1 MTGPLQIELRTVL
14 LAAAALLG
22 ALLVLLGP
30 GAASGQAAQC
40 TNSSTPG
47 YQLSGKE
54 ARKATLCLLNRERN
68 KRGMGDLRADDK
80 QQKAAGAHNRVML
93 KKNCFSHQC
102 SGEPDLVKRIEQA
115 GYLPCSC
122 SWSVGE
128 NIAWGSGSTSSP
140 RRIVDAWMG
149 SAPHRANILNSRFEH
164 IGIAVDSGAPGRGSG
179 TATYTT
185 DFGFKD

>member
-122 SWSVGE
+122 SCR
-128 NIAWGSGSTSSP
+128 AGS
-140 RRIVDAWMG
+140 RLAR
-149 SAPHRANILNSRFEH
+149 SA
-164 IGIAVDSGAPGRGSG
+164 
-179 TATYTT
+179 
-185 DFGFKD
+185 